1 MLQYINSIDIRYTC
15 HLIYQTF
22 KIPIRFLDKDKN
34 IVYECSSK
42 NMFSPFLASK
52 EVQLN
57 ELFNDNIP
65 QNFPI
70 IKSNEY
76 YENFIIIH
84 TRSKGCKDGTFI
96 VGPSICS
103 ELLPTQIG
111 GIIND
116 SNLIINKEEVRN
128 YYDSLPIIKNLTLI
142 HISVLLYY
150 LIYKKKLDVTTVQQK
165 NNLLENTDYDLYVSM
180 RQGDSFIHHDFATEK
195 KFFKWIE
202 NGDKKEMLKHYC
214 ALDQSTFGILSLT
227 SEVRNR
233 KYFSISM
240 ITLACRYAIEGGL
253 PSEIAYALSDL
264 YIQNLDK
271 LNNLKDIN
279 RLLEEVLC
287 AYADCVNEYR
297 TKKYSQTILAC
308 QNYITRNLYQEI
320 SLKDLA
326 DHIHMHPNYLS
337 TLFKKEVGI
346 SLSIYIQQEKIEE
359 AKRLLALTALSL
371 TDIYNLL
378 NFADQSYFTR
388 VFKKNTGYTPKLFR
402 QKHSIL

>member
-42 NMFSPFLASK
+42 NMFSPFLVSK

-70 IKSNEY
+70 IISNEY

-84 TRSKGCKDGTFI
+84 TRSKGCNDGTFI

-116 SNLIINKEEVRN
+116 SNLIINKEEVGK

-142 HISVLLYY
+142 HVSVLLYY

-165 NNLLENTDYDLYVSM
+165 NNLFENTDHDLYVSM
-180 RQGDSFIHHDFATEK
+180 RQGNSFIHHDFATEK
-195 KFFKWIE
+195 KFFKCIE
-202 NGDKKEMLKHYC
+202 NGDKKEMLKHAC
-214 ALDQSTFGILSLT
+214 AIDQSTFGILSLT

-253 PSEIAYALSDL
+253 PSEIAYSLSDL
-264 YIQNLDK
+264 YIQSLDK

-287 AYADCVNEYR
+287 AYADYVNEYR

-337 TLFKKEVGI
+337 TLFKKEVGV

-371 TDIYNLL
+371 TDIYSLL

-388 VFKKNTGYTPKLFR
+388 VFKKHTGYTPKLFR

>member
-57 ELFNDNIP
+57 ELLNDNIP

-96 VGPSICS
+96 VGPSTCS

-165 NNLLENTDYDLYVSM
+165 NNLFENTDYDLYVSM
-180 RQGDSFIHHDFATEK
+180 RQENSFIHHDFATEK
-195 KFFKWIE
+195 KFFKWIG

-264 YIQNLDK
+264 YIQSLDK

-287 AYADCVNEYR
+287 AYADYVNEYR

-359 AKRLLALTALSL
+359 AKRLLALTAHSL
-371 TDIYNLL
+371 TDIYSLL

>member
-96 VGPSICS
+96 VGPSTGS

-165 NNLLENTDYDLYVSM
+165 NNLFENTDYDLYVSM
-180 RQGDSFIHHDFATEK
+180 RQENSFIHHDFATEK

-253 PSEIAYALSDL
+253 PSKIAYALSDL
-264 YIQNLDK
+264 YIQSLDK

-287 AYADCVNEYR
+287 AYADYVNEYR

-337 TLFKKEVGI
+337 TLFKKEVGV

-371 TDIYNLL
+371 TDIYSLL